1 MAEGFLM
8 EACVD
13 SVESAV
19 NAERGGWLCE
29 HLSAPFIKPPMTYL
43 VKVKTKTGGSSV
55 KNRGTRLNTST
66 HHFNTF
72 SQRPFVC

>member
-19 NAERGGWLCE
+19 NAERGGWSVILRRP
-29 HLSAPFIKPPMTYL
+29 LNSL
-43 VKVKTKTGGSSV
+43 VPW
-55 KNRGTRLNTST
+55 R
-66 HHFNTF
+66 
-72 SQRPFVC
+72 

>member
-1 MAEGFLM
+1 M

-29 HLSAPFIKPPMTYL
+29 HLPAPFIKPPMTYL
-43 VKVKTKTGGSSV
+43 LKVKTKIGGSSV
-55 KNRGTRLNTST
+55 KNRGTILHTST
-66 HHFNTF
+66 HRYNTF
-72 SQRPFVC
+72 SHKDLLLITLLR